1 MEKVIKVTLQGGGSV
16 VYIPVS
22 SIAYVQNQ
30 LVVFKGSYTTNARL
44 SVTQTADQMGAQMR

>member
-22 SIAYVQNQ
+22 AIGYVQTGT
-30 LVVFKGSYTTNARL
+30 VFLKGKYNASGTL
-44 SVTQTADQMGAQMR
+44 HVNETADQMGAQMR